1 MRVLFI
7 RPNMNDTRASDAM
20 EPLVFAILAGQT
32 PPEVEVALFDE
43 RLEAIPWHEP
53 ADLVAL
59 TVETFTAR
67 QSYQIAARFRE
78 RGTPVVL
85 GGYHPTLLPVEA
97 GQYADAVV
105 LGDAEG
111 IWPQIIRDAQ
121 AGRLQPVYRQLTP
134 PPLPGLKLD
143 HTIFQ
148 GKPYAP
154 LALVQYSRG
163 CRFACDFCSI
173 HAFYGPHRY
182 HRPVREVVAE
192 IEALERNLIFLVD
205 DNIFADINRAKE
217 LFQALIPLNIQW
229 ACQVSIDVTE
239 NTELLDLMARSGC
252 FLVLIGFESL
262 DKRNLVQMKKQWNL
276 KHGDYATAMA
286 KLYDRGIMIYA
297 TFVFGYDYDTV
308 DSFDITLNFALRS
321 KFALANFN
329 PLMPMPGTGLY
340 RRLLAEDRLIYD
352 RWWLNPGFRYGQSMF
367 HPRGMTADELA
378 SGCFYARREF
388 NRYSSIL
395 SRALEFRT
403 NCRSPR
409 RLATFLAANLIS
421 RKEIFR
427 KQGRRLGSDP
437 VPEVEPGQ

>member
-7 RPNMNDTRASDAM
+7 RPNMSNTRAFDAM

-32 PPEVEVALFDE
+32 PPEVEVAFFDE
-43 RLEAIPWHEP
+43 RLEAIPWQKP

-67 QSYQIAARFRE
+67 RAYQIAARFRE

-85 GGYHPTLLPVEA
+85 GGYHPTLLPTEA

-105 LGDAEG
+105 VGDGEG
-111 IWPQIIRDAQ
+111 IWPQIIWDAQ
-121 AGRLQPVYRQLTP
+121 SRRLQPIYQQP
-134 PPLPGLKLD
+134 GQPALPGLKLD
-143 HTIFQ
+143 RSIFR
-148 GKPYAP
+148 GKRYAP
-154 LALVQYSRG
+154 LTLVQYGRG

-173 HAFYGPHRY
+173 HAFYGSHLY

-192 IEALERNLIFLVD
+192 IEAREHNLVFLVD
-205 DNIFADINRAKE
+205 DNIFADTNKARD

-229 ACQVSIDVTE
+229 ACQVSIDVAQQ
-239 NTELLDLMARSGC
+239 TELLDLMARSGC

-262 DKRNLVQMKKQWNL
+262 DERNLIQMKKQWNL
-276 KHGDYATAMA
+276 KHGDYATAVA
-286 KLYDRGIMIYA
+286 KFYDRGMMIYA

-308 DSFDITLNFALRS
+308 DSFDITLDFALRS

-329 PLMPMPGTGLY
+329 PLMPMPGTRLY
-340 RRLLAEDRLIYD
+340 HRLLAEGRLIYD
-352 RWWLNPGFRYGQSMF
+352 HWWLDPGFRYGQSMF
-367 HPRGMTADELA
+367 HPRGMTAGELA
-378 SGCFYARREF
+378 NGCFRARREF
-388 NRYSSIL
+388 NRYSSIF
-395 SRALEFRT
+395 SRALEPKT

-409 RLATFLAANLIS
+409 RLAAYLTANLIS

-427 KQGRRLGSDP
+427 KQGSRLGSGP
-437 VPEVEPGQ
+437 SPEPGLSS